1 MDYEVKL
8 EIFEGPMDLLLHLIR
23 KNEVDIFDIPIAT
36 ITEQYLQYL
45 EMLKALNIN
54 VAGDFFVMASTLIH
68 IKSKMLLPGFEEEEE
83 GEDPRIE
90 IMGPLL
96 EYLRL
101 KEIASELSERELL
114 YRDTF
119 LHLLPKEDRAQL
131 QGEEPLLEVNLFQ
144 LIDAFK
150 RVVEQR
156 LPDTVLDFQVQ
167 KWSLKDKTAFIIER
181 LRRSGSLHFE
191 DLFEQDRSI
200 SEFVVTFLA
209 LLELVHLGLIR
220 LFQPTLDKDINLEAV
235 FDEERRDPERIGAS
249 VDE

>member
-1 MDYEVKL
+1 MGYEVKL

-54 VAGDFFVMASTLIH
+54 VAGDFFLMASTLIH
-68 IKSKMLLPGFEEEEE
+68 IKSKMLLPEFEEEEE

-119 LHLLPKEDRAQL
+119 LHHLPKEDKAQL
-131 QGEEPLLEVNLFQ
+131 QAGEPLLEVNLFQ

-150 RVVEQR
+150 SIVEQR
-156 LPDTVLDFQVQ
+156 LPDTVLDFKVQ
-167 KWSLKDKTAFIIER
+167 KWSLKDKTTFIIDR

-191 DLFEQDRSI
+191 DLFEQDRNI

-220 LFQPTLDKDINLEAV
+220 LFQRAPDKDISLEAI
-235 FDEERRDPERIGAS
+235 FDEEDRNQDRVWTS